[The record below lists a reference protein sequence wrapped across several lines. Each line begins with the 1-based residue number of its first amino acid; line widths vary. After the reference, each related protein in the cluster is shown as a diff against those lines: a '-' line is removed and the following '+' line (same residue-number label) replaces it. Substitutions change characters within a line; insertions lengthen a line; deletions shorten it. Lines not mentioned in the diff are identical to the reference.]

1 MAEYSDAMDPA
12 SMPTPDPAMLSALM
26 SRPRLMQL
34 IMQLQQLTASADQA
48 ALQAAAETGDPAAIA
63 GAMGVAPEQLE
74 RLQELLTKE
83 MMALA
88 EENPA
93 FAASAAS
100 LAEQMGVAPPE
111 SL

>member
-1 MAEYSDAMDPA
+1 MDPA

-34 IMQLQQLTASADQA
+34 VMQLQQLTASADQA
-48 ALQAAAETGDPAAIA
+48 ALQAAAETGDPVAIA

-83 MMALA
+83 MLALA
-88 EENPA
+88 EENPE
-93 FAASAAS
+93 FAAAAS
-100 LAEQMGVAPPE
+100 SMAAQMGVAAPDA
-111 SL
+111 S